1 MVFEE
6 YGWLDLADKLSMT
19 GVVGNPNE
27 TRVSVMSKW
36 QEISLNYSMSNMF
49 WQLGVCGLSF
59 GCSTNDG
66 FTIYLN
72 NTEESIPLVYNDVAA
87 ISKAN
92 AKL

>member
-1 MVFEE
+1 
-6 YGWLDLADKLSMT
+6 MT